1 MFRSAHVA
9 IFVGW
14 GYFGA
19 VNDKRPGW
27 CISWHFFFFF
37 CLRARGK
44 HTHTHTH
51 THPAQRAASGQPPS
65 VGLFRRSW
73 WGGHLFVGRP
83 IALALE
89 GLQARLDALHFAFVA
104 FAFRFLPLLLQN
116 ADQVISL
123 THLE

>member
-1 MFRSAHVA
+1 MRWDRQSITNQPIIV
-9 IFVGW
+9 
-14 GYFGA
+14 YRTCGA
-19 VNDKRPGW
+19 PLHALDPPNDPALECPW
-27 CISWHFFFFF
+27 LSTTP
-37 CLRARGK
+37 ARG
-44 HTHTHTH
+44 
-51 THPAQRAASGQPPS
+51 R
-65 VGLFRRSW
+65 L
-73 WGGHLFVGRP
+73 

>member
-1 MFRSAHVA
+1 MFRSTHIA
-9 IFVGW
+9 IFAGW
-14 GYFGA
+14 GNFGA

-27 CISWHFFFFF
+27 CISWHFSSSSA
-37 CLRARGK
+37 CVRVAN
-44 HTHTHTH
+44 THTHTH